1 MQLKPMRLFTP
12 AKINTI
18 LRILSKH
25 EDGFHEIFT
34 HMVPISF
41 FDELTLQEHS
51 MKHFSFRC
59 NLRELEGPENLV
71 WRALKLFEEASGRTV
86 RLIIHLQK
94 RIPTGG
100 GLGGGSGNAAAT
112 LLALNRW
119 YDEPLAEKELEELGE
134 QLGSDVP
141 FFLNPSPTMATGRGN
156 ILRSLQNYP
165 LGEILLVIPTF
176 SISTAK
182 AYGMCKPKMYNH
194 PSTSPT
200 TITELASKIEN
211 QFHES
216 LFSSYPELNQI
227 CELLLELGALA
238 AAVSGSGST
247 VFGLFDGSLERN
259 FAMTQL
265 QEQTDYTLIPCKML
279 NSHNYFSQQ
288 N

>member
-18 LRILSKH
+18 LRILSKR

-71 WRALKLFEEASGRTV
+71 WKALKLFEEASGRTV

-94 RIPTGG
+94 NIPAGG

-119 YDEPLAEKELEELGE
+119 YDEPLAEKELQELG
-134 QLGSDVP
+134 G
-141 FFLNPSPTMATGRGN
+141 
-156 ILRSLQNYP
+156 
-165 LGEILLVIPTF
+165 
-176 SISTAK
+176 K
-182 AYGMCKPKMYNH
+182 
-194 PSTSPT
+194 
-200 TITELASKIEN
+200 
-211 QFHES
+211 
-216 LFSSYPELNQI
+216 
-227 CELLLELGALA
+227 LGALSR
-238 AAVSGSGST
+238 VKQ
-247 VFGLFDGSLERN
+247 VL
-259 FAMTQL
+259 
-265 QEQTDYTLIPCKML
+265 
-279 NSHNYFSQQ
+279 
-288 N
+288 

>member
-18 LRILSKH
+18 LRILSKR

-51 MKHFSFRC
+51 MKHFSFRS

-71 WRALKLFEEASGRTV
+71 WRAIKLFEEASGRTV
-86 RLIIHLQK
+86 RLIIHLYK
-94 RIPTGG
+94 NIPAGG

-119 YDEPLAEKELEELGE
+119 YDEPLAEKELQELGD

-141 FFLNPSPTMATGRGN
+141 FFLNPRPTLATGRGN

-165 LGEILLVIPTF
+165 LGEVLLVIPTF
-176 SISTAK
+176 SISTSK
-182 AYGMCKPKMYNH
+182 AYRMCKPKMY
-194 PSTSPT
+194 SPDASPNT
-200 TITELASKIEN
+200 LTELAAEIDN

-216 LFSSYPELNQI
+216 LFPSYPELNQI
-227 CELLLELGALA
+227 CELLLECGALA

-265 QEQTDYTLIPCKML
+265 KESTDYTLIPCKML
-279 NSHNYFSQQ
+279 NFHNYFSLQ

>member
-18 LRILSKH
+18 LQILSKRD
-25 EDGFHEIFT
+25 DGFHEIFT
-34 HMVPISF
+34 HMVPISL
-41 FDELTLQEHS
+41 FDELTLQEHP

-141 FFLNPSPTMATGRGN
+141 FFLNPRPTLATGRGN
-156 ILRSLQNYP
+156 FLRSFQNYP

-182 AYGMCKPKMYNH
+182 AYSDCKPKMYS
-194 PSTSPT
+194 PSASPT
-200 TITELASKIEN
+200 TLTELASEIEN

-259 FAMTQL
+259 FAMIQF
-265 QEQTDYTLIPCKML
+265 QELKDYALIPCKML

-288 N
+288 H

>member
-1 MQLKPMRLFTP
+1 MQLKQMRLLTP

-18 LRILSKH
+18 LRILRKR

-34 HMVPISF
+34 HVVPISF

-71 WRALKLFEEASGRTV
+71 WKALKLFEEASGRTV
-86 RLIIHLQK
+86 HLIIHLQK
-94 RIPTGG
+94 NIPTGG

-119 YDEPLAEKELEELGE
+119 YDEPLVEKELQELGD

-141 FFLNPSPTMATGRGN
+141 FFLNPRPTLATGRGN
-156 ILRSLQNYP
+156 ILSSLPSYP
-165 LGEILLVIPTF
+165 LGEILLVIPSF
-176 SISTAK
+176 SISTVK
-182 AYGMCKPKMYNH
+182 AYRMCKPKMCS
-194 PSTSPT
+194 PSASPNT
-200 TITELASKIEN
+200 LAELALKIEN

-216 LFSSYPELNQI
+216 LFPSYPELNQI
-227 CELLLELGALA
+227 CELLLECGALA

-247 VFGLFDGSLERN
+247 VFGLFNGSLERN

-265 QEQTDYTLIPCKML
+265 QESTDYTLIPCKML
-279 NSHNYFSQQ
+279 NSHNYFSLQ

>member
-18 LRILSKH
+18 LQILSKR

-71 WRALKLFEEASGRTV
+71 WKALKLFEEASGRTV

-94 RIPTGG
+94 NIPTGG

-119 YDEPLAEKELEELGE
+119 YDEPLAEKELQELGD

-141 FFLNPSPTMATGRGN
+141 FFLNPRPTLATGRGN
-156 ILRSLQNYP
+156 ILSSLPSYP
-165 LGEILLVIPTF
+165 LGEILLVIPSF
-176 SISTAK
+176 SISTVK
-182 AYGMCKPKMYNH
+182 AYRMCKPKMCS
-194 PSTSPT
+194 PSASPNT
-200 TITELASKIEN
+200 LAELASEIEN

-216 LFSSYPELNQI
+216 LFPSYPELNQI
-227 CELLLELGALA
+227 CELLLECGALT

-265 QEQTDYTLIPCKML
+265 QESTDYTLIPCKML
-279 NSHNYFSQQ
+279 NSHNYFSLQ

>member
-18 LRILSKH
+18 LQILSKRD
-25 EDGFHEIFT
+25 DGFHEIFT

-51 MKHFSFRC
+51 MKYFSFRC

-94 RIPTGG
+94 RIPLGG
-100 GLGGGSGNAAAT
+100 GPGGGSGNAAAT

-141 FFLNPSPTMATGRGN
+141 FFLNPRPTLATGRGN

-182 AYGMCKPKMYNH
+182 AYGICKPRMSH
-194 PSTSPT
+194 PSTTPT
-200 TITELASKIEN
+200 TIRELASEIEN

-216 LFSSYPELNQI
+216 LFSSYPALNQI

-265 QEQTDYTLIPCKML
+265 QELKDYNLISCKML

>member
-18 LRILSKH
+18 LRILSKRD
-25 EDGFHEIFT
+25 DGFHEIFT

-41 FDELTLQEHS
+41 FDVLTLQEHS
-51 MKHFSFRC
+51 MKRFSFRC
-59 NLRELEGPENLV
+59 NLQELEGPNNLV

-119 YDEPLAEKELEELGE
+119 YDEPLSEKELQNLSD

-141 FFLNPSPTMATGRGN
+141 FFLNPRPTLATGRGN
-156 ILRSLQNYP
+156 ILRTLQNYP
-165 LGEILLVIPTF
+165 LGEILLVTPTF
-176 SISTAK
+176 KISTAK
-182 AYGMCKPKMYNH
+182 AYVMCKPRMH
-194 PSTSPT
+194 THSILPT
-200 TITELASKIEN
+200 TLTMLASEIEN

-216 LFSSYPELNQI
+216 LFPSYPELNRI
-227 CELLLELGALA
+227 CELLLEFGALA

-247 VFGLFDGSLERN
+247 VFGLFDDYRERN
-259 FAMTQL
+259 FAMTKL
-265 QEQTDYTLIPCKML
+265 QELTDYASIPCKML
-279 NSHNYFSQQ
+279 SSHNYFSSQ

>member
-18 LRILSKH
+18 LRILSKR

-94 RIPTGG
+94 NIPAGG

-119 YDEPLAEKELEELGE
+119 YDEPLAEKELQELGD

-141 FFLNPSPTMATGRGN
+141 FFLNQGQPWQSVV
-156 ILRSLQNYP
+156 
-165 LGEILLVIPTF
+165 ETF
-176 SISTAK
+176 
-182 AYGMCKPKMYNH
+182 
-194 PSTSPT
+194 
-200 TITELASKIEN
+200 
-211 QFHES
+211 
-216 LFSSYPELNQI
+216 
-227 CELLLELGALA
+227 
-238 AAVSGSGST
+238 
-247 VFGLFDGSLERN
+247 
-259 FAMTQL
+259 
-265 QEQTDYTLIPCKML
+265 
-279 NSHNYFSQQ
+279 
-288 N
+288 

>member
-18 LRILSKH
+18 LQILSKRD
-25 EDGFHEIFT
+25 DGFHEIFT

-41 FDELTLQEHS
+41 FDKLTLQEHS
-51 MKHFSFRC
+51 KKRFSFHC

-71 WRALKLFEEASGRTV
+71 WRALKLFEDASGRTV

-94 RIPTGG
+94 NIPVGG

-119 YDEPLAEKELEELGE
+119 YGEPLAKKELQELGD
-134 QLGSDVP
+134 QLGSDVL
-141 FFLNPSPTMATGRGN
+141 FFLNPRPTLATGRGN

-182 AYGMCKPKMYNH
+182 AYKMCKPKMY
-194 PSTSPT
+194 SPIASLNT
-200 TITELASKIEN
+200 FIELASEIDN

-216 LFSSYPELNQI
+216 LFLSYPELHQI
-227 CELLLELGALA
+227 CELLLKCGALA

-265 QEQTDYTLIPCKML
+265 QETTDYTLIPCKML
-279 NSHNYFSQQ
+279 NSHYYFSLQ

>member
-18 LRILSKH
+18 LRILSKRD
-25 EDGFHEIFT
+25 DGFHEIFT
-34 HMVPISF
+34 HMIPISF
-41 FDELTLQEHS
+41 FDVLTLQEHS

-59 NLRELEGPENLV
+59 NLRELEGPNNLV

-119 YDEPLAEKELEELGE
+119 YDEPLSVKELQKLGE

-141 FFLNPSPTMATGRGN
+141 FFLNPRPTLATGRGN
-156 ILRSLQNYP
+156 ILRTLQNYP
-165 LGEILLVIPTF
+165 LGEILLVTPTF
-176 SISTAK
+176 NINTAK
-182 AYGMCKPKMYNH
+182 AYVMCKPRMHNH
-194 PSTSPT
+194 NIQPT
-200 TITELASKIEN
+200 TLTMLASEIEN

-216 LFSSYPELNQI
+216 LFSSHPELNKI
-227 CELLLELGALA
+227 CQLLLEFGALA

-247 VFGLFDGSLERN
+247 VFGLFDDYQERN
-259 FAMTQL
+259 STMIKL
-265 QEQTDYTLIPCKML
+265 QELTDYTLIPCKML
-279 NSHNYFSQQ
+279 SSHNYFSSQ

>member
-1 MQLKPMRLFTP
+1 MRLFTP

-18 LRILSKH
+18 LQILSKR

-141 FFLNPSPTMATGRGN
+141 FFLNPRPTLATGRGN
-156 ILRSLQNYP
+156 VLRSLQNYP

-182 AYGMCKPKMYNH
+182 AYGDCKPKMYS
-194 PSTSPT
+194 PSASPT
-200 TITELASKIEN
+200 TLT
-211 QFHES
+211 
-216 LFSSYPELNQI
+216 
-227 CELLLELGALA
+227 
-238 AAVSGSGST
+238 
-247 VFGLFDGSLERN
+247 
-259 FAMTQL
+259 
-265 QEQTDYTLIPCKML
+265 
-279 NSHNYFSQQ
+279 
-288 N
+288 

>member
-1 MQLKPMRLFTP
+1 MQLKSMRLFTP

-18 LRILSKH
+18 LQILSKRD
-25 EDGFHEIFT
+25 DGFHEIFT
-34 HMVPISF
+34 HLVPISF

-141 FFLNPSPTMATGRGN
+141 FFLNPRPTLATGRGN
-156 ILRSLQNYP
+156 VLRSFQNYP

-182 AYGMCKPKMYNH
+182 AYSDCKPKMYR
-194 PSTSPT
+194 PSASPT
-200 TITELASKIEN
+200 TLTELASEIEN

-227 CELLLELGALA
+227 CELLLEFGALA
-238 AAVSGSGST
+238 ASVSGSGST

-259 FAMTQL
+259 FAMIQL
-265 QEQTDYTLIPCKML
+265 QDLKDYTLIPCKML

>member
-1 MQLKPMRLFTP
+1 MQLKPMRLLTP

-18 LRILSKH
+18 LQILSKR

-59 NLRELEGPENLV
+59 NLRELEGPDNLV
-71 WRALKLFEEASGRTV
+71 WRALKLFEEVSGRTV

-141 FFLNPSPTMATGRGN
+141 FFLNPRPTLATGRGN
-156 ILRSLQNYP
+156 VLSSLQNYP
-165 LGEILLVIPTF
+165 LGEILLVIPNF
-176 SISTAK
+176 RISTGK
-182 AYGMCKPKMYNH
+182 AYGNCKPKMRSPN
-194 PSTSPT
+194 TSPT
-200 TITELASKIEN
+200 TLAELASEIEN

-216 LFSSYPELNQI
+216 LFFSYPELNQI
-227 CELLLELGALA
+227 CELLLEVGALA

-259 FAMTQL
+259 FAMIQL
-265 QEQTDYTLIPCKML
+265 QELKDYTLIPCKML

>member
-1 MQLKPMRLFTP
+1 MRLLTP

-18 LRILSKH
+18 LRILRKR

-71 WRALKLFEEASGRTV
+71 WKALKLFEEASGRTV

-94 RIPTGG
+94 NIPTGG

-119 YDEPLAEKELEELGE
+119 YDEPLAEKELQKLGD

-141 FFLNPSPTMATGRGN
+141 FFLNPMPTLATGRGN
-156 ILRSLQNYP
+156 ILRSLPNYP
-165 LGEILLVIPTF
+165 LGEILLVIPSF
-176 SISTAK
+176 SISTVK
-182 AYGMCKPKMYNH
+182 AYRMCKPKMCR
-194 PSTSPT
+194 PSASPNT
-200 TITELASKIEN
+200 LAELASKIEN

-216 LFSSYPELNQI
+216 LFPSYPELNQI
-227 CELLLELGALA
+227 CELLLECGALT

-247 VFGLFDGSLERN
+247 VFGLFDGSLE
-259 FAMTQL
+259 
-265 QEQTDYTLIPCKML
+265 
-279 NSHNYFSQQ
+279 
-288 N
+288 

>member
-1 MQLKPMRLFTP
+1 MQLKQMRLLTP

-18 LRILSKH
+18 LRILRKR

-71 WRALKLFEEASGRTV
+71 WKALKLFEEASGRTV

-94 RIPTGG
+94 NIPTGG

-119 YDEPLAEKELEELGE
+119 YDEPLAEKELQELGD

-141 FFLNPSPTMATGRGN
+141 FFLNPRPTLATGRGN
-156 ILRSLQNYP
+156 ILSSLPSYP
-165 LGEILLVIPTF
+165 LGEILLVIPSF
-176 SISTAK
+176 SISTVK
-182 AYGMCKPKMYNH
+182 AYRMCKPKMCS
-194 PSTSPT
+194 PSASPNT
-200 TITELASKIEN
+200 LAELASKIEN

-216 LFSSYPELNQI
+216 LFPSYPELNQI
-227 CELLLELGALA
+227 CEVLLDCGALA

-259 FAMTQL
+259 FAMTHF
-265 QEQTDYTLIPCKML
+265 QESTDYTLIPCKML
-279 NSHNYFSQQ
+279 NSHNYFSLQ

>member
-18 LRILSKH
+18 LQILSKRD
-25 EDGFHEIFT
+25 DGFHEIFT

-41 FDELTLQEHS
+41 FDVLTLQEHS

-59 NLRELEGPENLV
+59 NRRELEGPENLV
-71 WRALKLFEEASGRTV
+71 WKALNLFEEASGRTV

-94 RIPTGG
+94 RIPVGG

-119 YDEPLAEKELEELGE
+119 YDEPLTEEELEELAE

-141 FFLNPSPTMATGRGN
+141 FFLNPRPTLATGRGN

-165 LGEILLVIPTF
+165 LGEVLLVLPTF
-176 SISTAK
+176 NISTAK
-182 AYGMCKPKMYNH
+182 AYLMCKPGMH
-194 PSTSPT
+194 THSTLPT
-200 TITELASKIEN
+200 TLKNLASEIEN

-216 LFSSYPELNQI
+216 LFSSHPELNKI
-227 CELLLELGALA
+227 CQLLLELGALA

-247 VFGLFDGSLERN
+247 VFGLFDCSQERN
-259 FAMTQL
+259 FAMNQL
-265 QEQTDYTLIPCKML
+265 QELTDYASIPCKML
-279 NSHNYFSQQ
+279 NAHNYFSPQ

>member
-1 MQLKPMRLFTP
+1 
-12 AKINTI
+12 
-18 LRILSKH
+18 
-25 EDGFHEIFT
+25 
-34 HMVPISF
+34 
-41 FDELTLQEHS
+41 

-94 RIPTGG
+94 RIPSGG

-141 FFLNPSPTMATGRGN
+141 FFLNPRPTMATGRGN
-156 ILRSLQNYP
+156 VLRSLQNYP

-182 AYGMCKPKMYNH
+182 AYGDCKPKMYS
-194 PSTSPT
+194 PSASPT
-200 TITELASKIEN
+200 TLTELASEIEN

-247 VFGLFDGSLERN
+247 VFGLFDSSLERN

-265 QEQTDYTLIPCKML
+265 QELKDYTLIPCKML